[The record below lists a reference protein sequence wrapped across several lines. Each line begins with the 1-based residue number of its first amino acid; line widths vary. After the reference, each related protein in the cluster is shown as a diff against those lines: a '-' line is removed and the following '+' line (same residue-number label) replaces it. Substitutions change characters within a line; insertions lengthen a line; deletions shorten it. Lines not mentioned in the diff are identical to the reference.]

1 MRFSEFLVG
10 LRLMNSSCV
19 FQNPRRNGA
28 AMGSHE
34 ASCVRKYAADVIGD
48 DAREAVL
55 VWGHSLECW
64 GHTLQ

>member
-1 MRFSEFLVG
+1 
-10 LRLMNSSCV
+10 MNSSCV